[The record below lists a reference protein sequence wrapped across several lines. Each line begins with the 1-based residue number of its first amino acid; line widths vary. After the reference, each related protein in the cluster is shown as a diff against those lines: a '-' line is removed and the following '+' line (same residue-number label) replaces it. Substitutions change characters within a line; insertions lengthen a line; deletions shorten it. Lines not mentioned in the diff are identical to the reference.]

1 MKTTHLVAG
10 SFLGSWPIKDFF
22 LSSRRSTNS
31 FCSGV
36 NSFFFLT
43 TGFFGF
49 AAAFFFLAGA
59 FAVFLAFVVAAFA
72 FALGAAFAFVAG
84 FADFAAVRPVVL
96 LAVAVAKP
104 RTARKLRRT
113 RTPREGSNLAG
124 RPRARGR
131 SAWVAADRIVADS
144 ILGGWCAA
152 TLVIFCGCSC
162 GVD

>member
-10 SFLGSWPIKDFF
+10 RFLGSWPIKDFF

-36 NSFFFLT
+36 NSFFLA

-49 AAAFFFLAGA
+49 ATAFFFLAGA
-59 FAVFLAFVVAAFA
+59 FAVFLAFVVAALA
-72 FALGAAFAFVAG
+72 FALGAALAFVAG

-104 RTARKLRRT
+104 RTATL
-113 RTPREGSNLAG
+113 NL
-124 RPRARGR
+124 
-131 SAWVAADRIVADS
+131 
-144 ILGGWCAA
+144 
-152 TLVIFCGCSC
+152 
-162 GVD
+162 